1 MTDRAE
7 LPEDITQAMK
17 ELGALRVRRVGSR
30 VTCDPAP
37 VGTDVDYLILVTEHR
52 ASTLVSLGFEMDGS
66 AYYESSNRTFES
78 WRRGELNLIV
88 TEDVRF
94 YERFML
100 ATEVATELNLLEKKD
115 RIVLF
120 QAILYF
126 NVLKP
131 EPGVEA
137 II

>member
-7 LPEDITQAMK
+7 LPEDVTQAMK
-17 ELGALRVRRVGSR
+17 ELEALRVRRVGSR

-37 VGTDVDYLILVTEHR
+37 VGTDVDYLILAMEHR
-52 ASTLVSLGFEMDGS
+52 ERTLSSLGFEVDGS
-66 AYYESSNRTFES
+66 ADYESSNGTFKS

-94 YERFML
+94 YERFVL
-100 ATEVATELNLLEKKD
+100 ATEVARELNLLEKKD

-120 QAILYF
+120 QAILYS
-126 NVLKP
+126 NVLKQ
-131 EPGVEA
+131 EPDVEA
-137 II
+137 LI